1 MIACVYVLFFFS
13 IRRRHTGCA
22 LVTGVQTCALPICP
36 AGRRPHRSGQRFRA
50 EILYPLANQR
60 RLAGDEQNC
69 LSPGATAVPCQ
80 QETNE
85 LLNGGCPDRGSTRAT
100 LFRRCHLGY
109 MPQFSLWRAGH
120 TARSEE
126 RRVGQEGVSTCRS
139 RLAAYELK
147 KTSEISHK

>member
-50 EILYPLANQR
+50 EILYTLANQR

-80 QETNE
+80 QEYNE
-85 LLNGGCPDRGSTRAT
+85 LLTGGCPDRRSTRAT
-100 LFRRCHLGY
+100 LFRRCHLG
-109 MPQFSLWRAGH
+109 SLHR
-120 TARSEE
+120 RSEE
-126 RRVGQEGVSTCRS
+126 H
-139 RLAAYELK
+139 
-147 KTSEISHK
+147 TSELQSLMSTSYAGLSLSQK